1 MLSTGK
7 SDGRGV
13 MGKVGDFG
21 LSLKIDH
28 METHISQ
35 VYQGTMTHMAPGKLV
50 IKCLCSSPCN

>member
-35 VYQGTMTHMAPGKLV
+35 VYQGTMTHMAPGKYLPL
-50 IKCLCSSPCN
+50 IRPRTG